1 VSNSSS
7 KTEVIFTITSSPLP
21 KTVSMMVGLHA
32 VIFDPKQLTVLIQKH
47 NNQLDA
53 AKRCIGDEEGPG
65 HRLPFGWHHSCTC
78 LADKM
83 YIQPMVR
90 GGPWY
95 CNPALPDAQQGTLK
109 DIIS

>member
-21 KTVSMMVGLHA
+21 KTGSMMVGLDA

-53 AKRCIGDEEGPG
+53 AKWCIGDEEGRG
-65 HRLPFGWHHSCTC
+65 HRRFHSGGIIAA
-78 LADKM
+78 LA
-83 YIQPMVR
+83 
-90 GGPWY
+90 
-95 CNPALPDAQQGTLK
+95 
-109 DIIS
+109 